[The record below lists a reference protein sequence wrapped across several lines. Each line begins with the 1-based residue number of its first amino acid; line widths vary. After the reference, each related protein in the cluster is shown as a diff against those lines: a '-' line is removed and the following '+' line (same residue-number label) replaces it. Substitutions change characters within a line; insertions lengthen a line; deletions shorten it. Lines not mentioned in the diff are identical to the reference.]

1 MGLCTGAQSGCWCF
15 SIKESGDT
23 GHWHECKGLL
33 DLYCWGSR
41 NWSHKFLFS
50 KETMWAPNSG
60 LAGLIVFT
68 YSTYMGFV
76 SRHFI
81 SQNVSGCSVVLLFE
95 FLKNCWFWF
104 FNFSR
109 IKRTTGSSYF
119 KNLTEPM
126 GFMKE
131 PRKNRWFFDFFM
143 FLEHCGYVPK
153 PILQIFW
160 ELVGKCMYTQADNWR
175 VSTPNYRN
183 HHSLGVSQH
192 LLNNGSRE
200 GVYLC
205 GGSGMQE
212 TCDPVMT
219 AYKLVTVDAPYWG
232 FGYRL
237 EQAALAVCSQTL
249 FVFLS

>member
-1 MGLCTGAQSGCWCF
+1 
-15 SIKESGDT
+15 
-23 GHWHECKGLL
+23 
-33 DLYCWGSR
+33 
-41 NWSHKFLFS
+41 
-50 KETMWAPNSG
+50 
-60 LAGLIVFT
+60 
-68 YSTYMGFV
+68 
-76 SRHFI
+76 
-81 SQNVSGCSVVLLFE
+81 
-95 FLKNCWFWF
+95 
-104 FNFSR
+104 
-109 IKRTTGSSYF
+109 
-119 KNLTEPM
+119 
-126 GFMKE
+126 
-131 PRKNRWFFDFFM
+131 
-143 FLEHCGYVPK
+143 
-153 PILQIFW
+153 
-160 ELVGKCMYTQADNWR
+160 MYTQADNWR